1 MFNLIEYSVNYS
13 KSGASFW
20 QYQRGKPAVNDDGNV
35 VVIPGNSASF
45 TFKEK
50 VSAKTNNDCTQK
62 CCLKAPLKY
71 LINFWR
77 NLKFYQS
84 VIKLILL

>member
-13 KSGASFW
+13 KSGGSFW

-50 VSAKTNNDCTQK
+50 VTAKTNNDFTK
-62 CCLKAPLKY
+62 NVVL
-71 LINFWR
+71 R
-77 NLKFYQS
+77 HH
-84 VIKLILL
+84 

>member
-35 VVIPGNSASF
+35 VAIPGNSASF

-50 VSAKTNNDCTQK
+50 VTAKTNNDCTK
-62 CCLKAPLKY
+62 DVVL
-71 LINFWR
+71 R
-77 NLKFYQS
+77 HH
-84 VIKLILL
+84 

>member
-13 KSGASFW
+13 KSGACFW

-35 VVIPGNSASF
+35 VVILGNSASF

-50 VSAKTNNDCTQK
+50 VSAKTNNDCTK
-62 CCLKAPLKY
+62 NVVL
-71 LINFWR
+71 R
-77 NLKFYQS
+77 HH
-84 VIKLILL
+84 